1 MPSVDIYDIR
11 EWLQSHMP
19 SLSKE
24 VSGLSDKRCHARLCE
39 YVEMDY
45 EKGELVNLAV
55 LWRKLKQSHYKG

>member
-1 MPSVDIYDIR
+1 MSAVDLYDIR
-11 EWLQSHMP
+11 EWLSSHMP

-45 EKGELVNLAV
+45 EFGELVSLGV
-55 LWRKLKQSHYKG
+55 LLRKLKQSHFGG